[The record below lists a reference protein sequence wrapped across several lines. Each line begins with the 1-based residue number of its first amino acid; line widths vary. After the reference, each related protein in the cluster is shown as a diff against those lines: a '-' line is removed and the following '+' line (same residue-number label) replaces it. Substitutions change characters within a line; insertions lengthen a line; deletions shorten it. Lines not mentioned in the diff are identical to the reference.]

1 MRKIKVGILT
11 FSDGRDYI
19 HKNLEA
25 LNRRYQE
32 GLAAALTKAGVE
44 VVPGREIIWN
54 QKVAQAEGRRLTE
67 AGCDLTI
74 CNYAIW
80 CYPHLTA
87 VATAFAPGPFLLFC
101 NVHPSEPGMVGMLA
115 AAGTLAQV
123 GRPHARV
130 WGRIGEQAVLAKVMA
145 FIRAAGALSLLK
157 GQTYGLFGGR
167 PLGMYTAVS
176 NLDQWQKMF
185 GLDVEHIEQ
194 EDVVRYAK
202 KADAKRVER
211 ALGWLEKRVGH
222 IAYDGKGLTPEKL
235 KLQIRAYYAYRRIIA
250 ERGLDFVGTKAHGD
264 LTDTFVTVDIA
275 EAFLNDPYD
284 WDGPHEP
291 IVAATEADM
300 DGALTMQIFKL
311 ITGEPALFSDVRHYD
326 AEDDVWYFS
335 NSGTHAT
342 YFAGRSTDPA
352 KNLRH
357 VSFFPE
363 ASYYPAGGASVHH
376 FAAPGRVTLAR
387 LARRDGRYWLAIVPG
402 EIVRFP
408 RKVMLAKGK
417 TVTPEWPIAFTRLE
431 CAADRFLSR
440 FPCNHIHGG
449 YGDWTAELRH
459 IGDLLGIETVVFDG
473 QKPL

>member
-11 FSDGRDYI
+11 FSDGRKYI
-19 HKNLEA
+19 HDSLVPLNQRYQDGLVSALEA
-25 LNRRYQE
+25 T
-32 GLAAALTKAGVE
+32 GVVE
-44 VVPGREIIWN
+44 VVAGREIIGN
-54 QKVAQAEGRRLTE
+54 QKVAQSEGRRLAET
-67 AGCDLTI
+67 GCDLTI
-74 CNYAIW
+74 LNYSIW

-115 AAGTLAQV
+115 AAGTLAQLD
-123 GRPHARV
+123 RPHTRI
-130 WGRIGEQAVLAKVMA
+130 WGRIEDPAVLARVLS

-194 EDVVRYAK
+194 EDIVRHAAR
-202 KADAKRVER
+202 ADAKKVDH
-211 ALGWLEKRVGH
+211 ALTWLEKHVGR
-222 IAYDGKGLTPEKL
+222 ICYDGKGLTPEKL
-235 KLQIRAYYAYRRIIA
+235 KLQIRSYYAYRQII
-250 ERGLDFVGTKAHGD
+250 EEKGLDFVGTKAHGD

-300 DGALTMQIFKL
+300 DGALTMQLFKL
-311 ITGEPALFSDVRHYD
+311 ITGKPILFSDVRHYD
-326 AEDDVWYFS
+326 DTDDVWYFS

-342 YFAGRSTDPA
+342 WFAGASDDPA
-352 KNLRH
+352 ENLRE

-363 ASYYPAGGASVHH
+363 TSYFPAGGASVHH
-376 FAAPGRVTLAR
+376 FAAEGRVTLAR
-387 LARRDGRYWLAIVPG
+387 LARKNGKYWMALVPA
-402 EIVRFP
+402 EFVRFP
-408 RKVMLAKGK
+408 KEIMVAKGG
-417 TVTPEWPIAFTRLE
+417 TVTPEWPCAFTRLE
-431 CAADRFLSR
+431 CGPEEFLSS
-440 FPCNHIHGG
+440 FPCNHIHGT
-449 YGDWTAELRH
+449 YGNWEPELLH
-459 IGDLLGIETVVFDG
+459 LADLMGIEVKVFRS
-473 QKPL
+473 